1 MDLSTPGITGG
12 RFGPSGFSR
21 DHYQTMFSHR
31 KTIRHF
37 YQPGDLHELTF
48 SCYRRME
55 LLTNDVWR
63 EKLGRSIDKA
73 ITRWNFRRVAFVQ
86 PRLLEFSL

>member
-1 MDLSTPGITGG
+1 
-12 RFGPSGFSR
+12 
-21 DHYQTMFSHR
+21 MFSHR